1 MIILLCGEDSYRLK
15 ERLHELMNGFR
26 KKYDPTG
33 LNLLSFSGDTVT
45 LGELN
50 SALKSVGF
58 LGSRRMVIISGLAEE
73 ERESE
78 FTPILLSA
86 CGAPDEILILFEK
99 IPLSE
104 MKKKP
109 GLKDIIELARVEEF
123 PPLSGAKLASW
134 IRLEAEKLGAKIEKT
149 AIALIQEEAG
159 NDLWFIKTEL
169 EKLSSYCRNREI
181 KRKDVE
187 ALMHQ
192 ESEENIFEL
201 LDAIGGKNARL
212 ASAALSRELAMGGA
226 ERIVP
231 MLIKQFRT
239 MIMLDHFRQKQ
250 NQPSPSAISKEIGV
264 HEYAVKKSFQAL
276 NNFSINE
283 LKQILN
289 ELMKIERSFKMGAKN
304 PEAVLDLFVG
314 RIVVKA

>member
-45 LGELN
+45 LGELS
-50 SALKSVGF
+50 SALKSVSF
-58 LGSRRMVIISGLAEE
+58 LGSRRMGVISGLIEA

-78 FTPILLSA
+78 FIQILQSVSKKD
-86 CGAPDEILILFEK
+86 DEILILFEK

-104 MKKKP
+104 LKKNSE
-109 GLKDIIELARVEEF
+109 LKDILEFTRVEEF
-123 PPLSGAKLASW
+123 PALSGAKLASW
-134 IRLEAEKLGAKIEKT
+134 IRLEAEKLGAKIEKS
-149 AIALIQEEAG
+149 AIALIQEAAG
-159 NDLWFIKTEL
+159 DDLWFIKTEL
-169 EKLSSYCRNREI
+169 QKLSAYCRSAEI

-187 ALMHQ
+187 LLMHQ

-201 LDAIGGKNARL
+201 LDAIGGKNVSV
-212 ASAALSRELAMGGA
+212 ASATLSRELAMGGVS
-226 ERIVP
+226 RIMP

-250 NQPSPSAISKEIGV
+250 NQPSPAAISKEIGV
-264 HEYAVKKSFQAL
+264 HEYAIKKSFQAL
-276 NNFSINE
+276 NNFSTNE

-289 ELMKIERSFKMGAKN
+289 GLMKIDRSVKTGAKN
-304 PEAVLDLFVG
+304 PDALLELFVG